1 MTESSSLVTNLA
13 RATARSARHSAC
25 VLSQLYSCCAM
36 QNRLSARTAKP
47 SATACRALWIWT
59 SRPRKQLPL
68 VVAAVMRALQRTGR
82 PRRSFASSRRSQGRR
97 ARPASS
103 TASSS
108 CRRGHFNAAKIAD
121 PSMPRDPRPAN
132 ESQGTRVAP
141 RVARRP
147 ARRRHARALP
157 RTSSYPVD
165 TEHGHTARRPTPAP
179 HTPAPQYAP
188 SRARPLP
195 RGTRCP
201 STSILPFTG
210 DRARNWRPV
219 RSSSW

>member
-59 SRPRKQLPL
+59 SRPRKQSSRRRRRHARASKNRASAAVVRL
-68 VVAAVMRALQRTGR
+68 VAAQSRTPSAPGKLDRFVIMPPRALQR
-82 PRRSFASSRRSQGRR
+82 
-97 ARPASS
+97 
-103 TASSS
+103 
-108 CRRGHFNAAKIAD
+108 CEDRG

-179 HTPAPQYAP
+179 HTPAPQYAL